1 MPIFIDTGT
10 NATGGPGF
18 LRVKLWSPSLDQ
30 NPVLQDDSFWTK
42 QDGNTGSSWV
52 WCFVWGRR
60 QRFASVYFCRSK
72 RFFLGLQTAQ
82 KQIKNPY
89 IILWTEYLHLFFLS
103 SYLSSIY
110 FPGFSKSFL
119 LLEFYEF
126 YRSSWVP
133 SGMKRDVFLKFS
145 EQCLQKWDK
154 RH

>member
-18 LRVKLWSPSLDQ
+18 LRGKLWSPSLDQ

-52 WCFVWGRR
+52 WCFVWGRQ
-60 QRFASVYFCRSK
+60 QRFASIYFCKSK
-72 RFFLGLQTAQ
+72 CFFLGLQTDQ

-103 SYLSSIY
+103 YYLSSIY
-110 FPGFSKSFL
+110 LSISLAFQKVFYYLNFMNFTDH
-119 LLEFYEF
+119 LEFLVE
-126 YRSSWVP
+126 
-133 SGMKRDVFLKFS
+133 
-145 EQCLQKWDK
+145 
-154 RH
+154 